1 MIDSAEKT
9 IKMVI
14 DSDENDIEY
23 KYDLVRFLIEENRF
37 EEALEELDNIKKH
50 K

>member
-1 MIDSAEKT
+1 MYNLYQCYLKEDMIDSAEKT

-23 KYDLVRFLIEENRF
+23 KYDLVRFFN
-37 EEALEELDNIKKH
+37 
-50 K
+50 